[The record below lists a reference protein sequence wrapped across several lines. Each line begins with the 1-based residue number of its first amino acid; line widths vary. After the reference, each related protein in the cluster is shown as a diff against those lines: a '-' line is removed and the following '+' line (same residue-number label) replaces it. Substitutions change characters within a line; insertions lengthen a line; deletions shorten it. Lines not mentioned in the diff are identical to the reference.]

1 MMPRRKRSAP
11 PRRMRGQALAEFVVI
26 ALALVPLVLLMPM
39 IGKYQSITH
48 ATEMASRYAAF
59 QTMANNE
66 GTSGYKTKA
75 QLEQEVRRRFFSNT
89 DAPIKTGDEAGDFKA
104 NQNLFWVDP
113 QGASLISRFS
123 DVAVSF
129 GSAKSSNPADGIS
142 GADDG
147 KPFNVP
153 VPFKMADE
161 MGLKSG
167 VYTANVSVVLANL
180 QELAGSYA
188 STYQTFS
195 NINLSITRHT
205 SLAPNGW
212 TAGGP
217 GQVDSRIDK
226 VLLFPASPLKSIAP
240 VVDAAVNVV
249 EMPACGGIPCSG
261 HDKAPKIG
269 ELSFWDDEVPA
280 DRLK

>member
-1 MMPRRKRSAP
+1 MSKALKRRQ
-11 PRRMRGQALAEFVVI
+11 RGQALTEFIVI
-26 ALALVPLVLLMPM
+26 ALVLVPLLLLMPM

-59 QTMANNE
+59 EVIANNP
-66 GTSGYKTKA
+66 GMNSYKTKA

-89 DAPIKTGDEAGDFKA
+89 DAPIKTNDEAGDFKA

-113 QGASLISRFS
+113 QGDALIRKFS

-129 GSAKSSNPADGIS
+129 GTARSANPEDGVSSA
-142 GADDG
+142 ADG
-147 KPFNVP
+147 KPFNIPVP
-153 VPFKMADE
+153 VQVADQ
-161 MGLKSG
+161 MGVNTG
-167 VYTANVSVVLANL
+167 MYTANVSVVLANL

-188 STYQTFS
+188 STYEQFA
-195 NINLSITRHT
+195 NINLSVTRHT
-205 SLAPNGW
+205 SVVPDTW
-212 TAGGP
+212 TASGP

-226 VLLFPASPLKSIAP
+226 TLLFPGSLIRPAAPLVK
-240 VVDAAVNVV
+240 VAVNTIQ
-249 EMPACGGIPCSG
+249 MPACGGLPCLGS
-261 HDKAPKIG
+261 DKAPKLG